1 MEKSRRFDYVVYGDE
16 QKEAQEQFKNLFEAI
31 EGYASFRLAE
41 GRYKSLLMTALEEAY
56 AWTGKALRD
65 EVIFLNKNIPHCEKR
80 TNE

>member
-41 GRYKSLLMTALEEAY
+41 GRYKSLLMTSLEEAY

-65 EVIFLNKNIPHCEKR
+65 EAIKKDPSISHSEVR